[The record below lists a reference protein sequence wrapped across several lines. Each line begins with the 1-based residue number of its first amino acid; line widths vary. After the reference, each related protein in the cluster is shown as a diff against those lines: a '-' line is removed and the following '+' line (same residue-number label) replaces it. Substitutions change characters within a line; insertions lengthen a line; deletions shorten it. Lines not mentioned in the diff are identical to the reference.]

1 MEENNATITPLPLE
15 VDDKTN
21 HPLDDTKVRSSRGD
35 VPNKPITGP
44 QGMDSPTHAMNT
56 VTYGGEAGRC
66 LTEQIKS
73 RNKNTKVII

>member
-56 VTYGGEAGRC
+56 VTVNGTLVASNAVYPGAPGC
-66 LTEQIKS
+66 LH
-73 RNKNTKVII
+73 NYCN